1 MGLVVD
7 NKSFAF
13 NSNTLLF
20 GNNELVFA
28 EYIPDP
34 TPVVTTGRT
43 SLTYTATAD
52 FPTQYMKTAW
62 MTEPIPSGETYVTAA
77 GLLGDYDPSQLCWAD
92 QNGTLHWSTLIGAT
106 NRSGI
111 HSAYTTGDN
120 VRLACTASTQNA
132 FSAMKYSVTSY
143 A

>member
-1 MGLVVD
+1 MGLIID

-20 GNNELVFA
+20 NNNELVFA
-28 EYIPDP
+28 EYVPDP

-62 MTEPIPSGETYVTAA
+62 MTDPIPSGETYVTAQ
-77 GLLGDYDPSQLCWAD
+77 GLLARMDPSELCWAD
-92 QNGTLHWSTLIGAT
+92 QNGKLHSAT
-106 NRSGI
+106 FIEVSNFSGI
-111 HSAYTTGDN
+111 HSAYTTGNN
-120 VRLACTASTQNA
+120 VRLACTSFSQNA

-143 A
+143 T